1 MLTGAQLG
9 VRGEG
14 CGGAGK
20 DSRSYGGPVSSQNLE
35 ELDLSMN
42 PLGDGCSQALALVL
56 RACPALS
63 TLHLRACGFGPG
75 FLLSHQAALGRAFLG
90 ELTTCPL
97 PCPRVLVAISRACAG
112 TRRALS

>member
-1 MLTGAQLG
+1 M
-9 VRGEG
+9 
-14 CGGAGK
+14 
-20 DSRSYGGPVSSQNLE
+20 SSQNLE

-42 PLGDGCSQALALVL
+42 PLGDGCSQALASVL

-90 ELTTCPL
+90 ELTTCPR
-97 PCPRVLVAISRACAG
+97 PGPRVPVTISRACP
-112 TRRALS
+112 